1 MNIQTPTPF
10 KSSVLTNSILV
21 EFICKLRSN
30 FNKRDFLKLVHSTY
44 FFGNFSLTYFSLFKI
59 MHLSSFS
66 VFLFFYLYF
75 FFSLSLSLFSLS
87 LCLSLF
93 FLSFYYLLLLL
104 RYFTQTNKKYLKMF
118 FCLKINYRE

>member
-10 KSSVLTNSILV
+10 KSSVLTNSISV

-44 FFGNFSLTYFSLFKI
+44 FFGNFSLIYFNLFKI

-75 FFSLSLSLFSLS
+75 FFLSLSLFSLPLS
-87 LCLSLF
+87 LSLF
-93 FLSFYYLLLLL
+93 SFLLLPLIVIKVFYSDKQKIFKNVFLS
-104 RYFTQTNKKYLKMF
+104 
-118 FCLKINYRE
+118 